1 MYWVNEKK
9 VVNKRKW
16 NLTSNSAY
24 EHTHHGCA
32 LTLLLQR
39 LECADGREVGFE
51 NLGVLPVCVIMQVLE
66 VNGGSRAVNQL
77 ETPVFQEYYGVCVNY
92 VSFVVV
98 NRREALLWSQQH
110 IDV

>member
-16 NLTSNSAY
+16 NLTSNWAY

-39 LECADGREVGFE
+39 LECADGREVFAE
-51 NLGVLPVCVIMQVLE
+51 KLVMLPVCVIMQVLE
-66 VNGGSRAVNQL
+66 VNGVAFAVNQL
-77 ETPVFQEYYGVCVNY
+77 ETPVFQEYYGVWVYY
-92 VSFVVV
+92 VVLVVV
-98 NRREALLWSQQH
+98 NRREALLWSQ
-110 IDV
+110 